1 MKPLC
6 AAPSVTP
13 LRAIVASIVR
23 ADLLGGRP
31 GVTLAL
37 GMTLALAAC
46 TGPAP
51 EVTARRSAVV
61 GGACTTA
68 ADCGDANQLCV
79 TSTCVCADGYFG
91 NAGAASCTR
100 CDSSCATC
108 SGPTADDCTSC
119 GVGAQLA
126 AAVGDACT
134 SNADCALLSTPNS
147 NGGVCTS
154 GQCALGACQAGYYA
168 SGNSCVACAAVTG
181 CTSGVTCTSAN
192 DSQCTSCASGSYLV
206 DGTADSCATCSVCA
220 AGTYQVTDCTATA
233 DRVCAACTT
242 VTGCTSGVTCTTA
255 GDSQCT
261 SCASGSY
268 LIDGAPDSCASCAS
282 ACAPGTYESTV
293 CAGTSD
299 RACTACTAITSCA
312 SAVTCTSAGTS
323 RCTTCAAGTYLVP
336 GGSGA
341 PDSCAACNCPSDG
354 CHPGTCNAAGVCDL
368 AANGTSCN
376 DSNLCTTGDACTGGV
391 CAGVAVV
398 CPSDD
403 CHPGICNAATG
414 SCNVSP
420 DGTACTADGN
430 PCTADRCSA
439 GACSHPAGNP
449 GTQCSGPAC
458 SAGVATLAATCD
470 GVTTTCPTPA
480 TQICT
485 PGLCNGAACGSG
497 CATDGNCAAN
507 AFCNG
512 GTCATKLGDRQAC
525 TADTQCQSGHCLD
538 GACNVGARL
547 VLMSSTSPVPPRGST
562 TFTTTGGSGT
572 GLNFAVTTNRSG
584 SSIDA
589 GGHYTAGQNDSV
601 TDVVTVTDS
610 FGNSATAS
618 IVVGPGVDLLP
629 HAPQVAPRGA
639 LSFAASGG
647 SGQSFVYSL
656 RTNASGATLN
666 ASTGAYRAGAMTRV
680 TDVVAATDALGNV
693 AVSNVTVGDGVTVSP
708 QSPAVPPRGSLTL
721 TASGGSGTG
730 FVFTLTTNGSGGAL
744 DMTTGA
750 YVAGATPRTTD
761 LVTVTDSLGNVA
773 TTSISVGGGVSVQ
786 PSSLAIPPRG
796 STTFVASGGSGSA
809 FTFTLLTN
817 ASGGSV
823 NPVTGAYVAGATGSV
838 TDVLKVSDA
847 LGSNTTVNITVSA
860 GLTMTPSALSVAPL
874 GQGAFSVSGGAGS
887 GYRFALSAAPSGGQV
902 DALTGAY
909 VAGAVGGVVDVVT
922 ATDLLG
928 NRISA
933 NVTVTASLAAVV
945 PALTVP
951 PRGAAMVAVAGGA
964 PPYAFALTTN
974 GSLGA
979 VDPLTG
985 GYTAGVTPDTT
996 DVVTISDQNGATTSA
1011 VVTVGD
1017 GVSIAP
1023 ASPVVAPRQ
1032 TIPFGASG
1040 GSGSGYVFALTTN
1053 ASGGAIIAATGAYTA
1068 GATGG
1073 VADVVTV
1080 TDSLGNTDN
1089 VTVSVGGTLVLNAS
1103 ATTVPPR
1110 GSLAITASGGSG
1122 TGYVFAL
1129 TGNASGGTIQSDT
1142 GDYRAGFT
1150 GDVTDVV
1157 TVTDSLG
1164 NTATASIPVGHGLR
1178 VTVAVT
1184 SVAPGESFPLVVSG
1198 GSGSGYQFA
1207 LTSNQ
1212 SMGTISGAGVYQ
1224 AGATGDVTDVVTV
1237 TDTLGNLV
1245 TVSISVGSGLSLTAS
1260 AATVPPRGTALFTP
1274 VGGSGGGFTFVLRS
1288 NGSGGSV
1295 NATTGAY
1302 IAGDVPNSMDV
1313 IEVTD
1318 AFGNRASASITVG
1331 AGLTVTPAAPAVAP
1345 LGSLVFAA
1353 AGGSGSG
1360 YRFAFL
1366 TNASGGTLGA
1376 TTGAYTAGATTDV
1389 VDVLTVTD
1397 SLGNALTID
1406 VAVGD
1411 ALTVNPPAPAVAPR
1425 GHVQLVAAGG
1435 SRAGYAFTLTT
1446 NASGGAVDVT
1456 TGAYTAGTAGDVV
1469 DVVTVTDSLG
1479 NSARASIA
1487 VGDPLQV
1494 SPASIDVAPLGA
1506 VTFSTAGGSGS
1517 GYVFSLSANGSAGQI
1532 DARTGAYL
1540 AGTVGGSTDV
1550 VSVIDSLGNSA
1561 TATIH
1566 VGAALHIAAPAGPTP
1581 PRGTLALVVSG
1592 GAGGLTFSVST
1603 NRSGASINPG
1613 TGLYTAGSIGNVA
1626 DVVTAHDDN
1635 GASATLTI
1643 PIGPGLQITPVPGG
1657 ALTGTPLTLTAMGGS
1672 GAGYTWI
1679 LVSAGSGG
1687 TIQAATGAYTPGA
1700 HAGTD
1705 SIKVSDSLGNSATI
1719 EIPVTA
1725 PAKHGGGGCSYVGS
1739 AAGTGLVPASLML
1752 ALSLLRRRRR
1762 KA

>member
-1 MKPLC
+1 MENLP
-6 AAPSVTP
+6 AASSATTFH
-13 LRAIVASIVR
+13 AIVASLRR
-23 ADLLGGRP
+23 ADLLGSRP
-31 GVTLAL
+31 GGALVL
-37 GMTLALAAC
+37 GMALALAAC
-46 TGPAP
+46 TVPAP
-51 EVTARRSAVV
+51 EVTASRSSALV

-68 ADCGDANQLCV
+68 ADCGDVNQLCV
-79 TSTCVCADGYFG
+79 ASTCVCADGYFG

-119 GVGAQLA
+119 GAGAQLA

-134 SNADCALLSTPNS
+134 TNADCALLSTANS

-154 GQCALGACQAGYYA
+154 GMCALAACQTGYYV

-181 CTSGVTCTSAN
+181 CTSAVTCTSSG
-192 DSQCTSCASGSYLV
+192 DSQCTTCAGGSYLV

-220 AGTYQVTDCTATA
+220 AGTYQVSDCTATTN
-233 DRVCAACTT
+233 RVCAACAA
-242 VTGCTSGVTCTTA
+242 VTGCTSAVTCTSS

-268 LIDGAPDSCASCAS
+268 LIDGTPDSCASCAS
-282 ACAPGTYESTV
+282 ACAAGTYESTA
-293 CAGTSD
+293 CAGTSN
-299 RACTACTAITSCA
+299 RACTSCPAITNCT
-312 SAVTCTSAGTS
+312 SAVTCASAGTS

-368 AANGTSCN
+368 SPNGTSCN
-376 DSNLCTTGDACTGGV
+376 DNNLCTTGDSCTGGV
-391 CAGVAVV
+391 CAGAAVV

-403 CHPGICNAATG
+403 CHPGVCNAGTG
-414 SCNVSP
+414 ACNVTP
-420 DGTACTADGN
+420 DGTACSSDGN
-430 PCTADRCSA
+430 PCTADRCTA
-439 GACSHPAGNP
+439 GACSHPAGNA

-458 SAGVATLAATCD
+458 SAGVATLAASCD
-470 GVTTTCPTPA
+470 GVTTTCPAAA
-480 TQICT
+480 TQFCA
-485 PGLCNGAACGSG
+485 PGLCNGAACGTG
-497 CATDGNCAAN
+497 CTTDSNCAAN

-525 TADTQCQSGHCLD
+525 AADSQCQSAHCID

-547 VLMSSTSPVPPRGST
+547 VLMSSASPVPPRGSA

-572 GLNFAVTTNRSG
+572 GLSFAITTNRSG
-584 SSIDA
+584 GSIDA
-589 GGHYTAGQNDSV
+589 GGRYTAGQNDSV

-610 FGNSATAS
+610 FGNTATAS
-618 IVVGPGVDLLP
+618 IVVGAGVDLVP
-629 HAPQVAPRGA
+629 HAPTVAPRGA

-647 SGQSFVYSL
+647 SGQPFVYSL

-666 ASTGAYRAGAMTRV
+666 ASTGAYRAGTMTRV
-680 TDVVAATDALGNV
+680 TDVVAATDTLGNV

-721 TASGGSGTG
+721 TASGGSGSG
-730 FVFTLTTNGSGGAL
+730 FVFALTTNGSGGTI
-744 DMTTGA
+744 DTTTGA
-750 YVAGATPRTTD
+750 YVAGPTPRTTD
-761 LVTVTDSLGNVA
+761 LVTVTDSLGN
-773 TTSISVGGGVSVQ
+773 TGSTSISVGGGVSVQ
-786 PSSLAIPPRG
+786 PSSLTLPPRG

-823 NPVTGAYVAGATGSV
+823 NAVTGAYVAGATGSV

-847 LGSNTTVNITVSA
+847 LGSSTTVNITVSA
-860 GLTMTPSALSVAPL
+860 GLTLTPSALSVAPL
-874 GQGAFSVSGGAGS
+874 GQGTFSVSGGAGS
-887 GYRFALSAAPSGGQV
+887 GYGFALSSAPSGGRI

-909 VAGAVGGVVDVVT
+909 VAGAAGGVVDVVT

-928 NRISA
+928 NRITA
-933 NVTVTASLAAVV
+933 NVTVTAALAAVV

-951 PRGAAMVAVAGGA
+951 PRGTATIAVAGGA
-964 PPYAFALTTN
+964 PPYVFTLTTN

-979 VDPLTG
+979 VDPMTG
-985 GYTAGVTPDTT
+985 SYTAGVTPATT
-996 DVVTISDQNGATTSA
+996 DVVSISDKNGATTSA
-1011 VVTVGD
+1011 VITVGD
-1017 GVSIAP
+1017 GLSIAP
-1023 ASPVVAPRQ
+1023 ASPTVAPRQ
-1032 TIPFGASG
+1032 SIPFGASG
-1040 GSGSGYVFALTTN
+1040 GSGTGYLYVLTTN
-1053 ASGGAIIAATGAYTA
+1053 ASGGTIVAATGVYTA
-1068 GATGG
+1068 GGTGG

-1080 TDSLGNTDN
+1080 TDSLGNTDT

-1110 GSLAITASGGSG
+1110 GSLTFTASGGSG

-1129 TGNASGGTIQSDT
+1129 TGNASGGTVDPTT
-1142 GDYRAGFT
+1142 GIYRAGFT

-1164 NTATASIPVGHGLR
+1164 NVASASIPVGHGLR
-1178 VTVAVT
+1178 VTIGVT
-1184 SVAPGESFPLVVSG
+1184 TVAPGQSFPLVVSG

-1212 SMGTISGAGVYQ
+1212 SMGSISGAGVYQ
-1224 AGATGDVTDVVTV
+1224 AGAIGDVTDVVTV

-1245 TVSISVGSGLSLTAS
+1245 TVSISVGSGLTLTAS
-1260 AATVPPRGTALFTP
+1260 ATTVPPRGTAMFTP
-1274 VGGSGGGFTFVLRS
+1274 LGGSGGGFTFVLRS

-1302 IAGDVPNSMDV
+1302 VAGDMPNSMDV

-1318 AFGNRASASITVG
+1318 AFGNVASASITVG
-1331 AGLTVTPAAPAVAP
+1331 AGLAISPAAPAVAP
-1345 LGSLVFAA
+1345 LGSLAFAA
-1353 AGGSGSG
+1353 SGGSGSG
-1360 YRFAFL
+1360 YLFAFV

-1376 TTGAYTAGATTDV
+1376 TTGAYMAGATTDV
-1389 VDVLTVTD
+1389 VDIISVTD
-1397 SLGNALTID
+1397 SLGNTLTVA

-1425 GHVQLVAAGG
+1425 GHVQLTAAGG

-1446 NASGGAVDVT
+1446 NASGGTVDAT
-1456 TGAYTAGTAGDVV
+1456 TGAYTAGAGGDVV
-1469 DVVTVTDSLG
+1469 DVVTVVDSLG
-1479 NSARASIA
+1479 NSAHASIA

-1494 SPASIDVAPLGA
+1494 SPVSIDVAPLGA
-1506 VTFSTAGGSGS
+1506 FTFSTAGGSGS
-1517 GYVFSLSANGSAGQI
+1517 GYVFMLSANGSLGQI

-1540 AGTVGGSTDV
+1540 AGAVGGTTDV
-1550 VSVIDSLGNSA
+1550 VSVTDSLGNIA

-1581 PRGTLALVVSG
+1581 PRGGLALIVSG

-1603 NRSGASINPG
+1603 NLSGASINPG
-1613 TGLYTAGSIGNVA
+1613 TGLYTAGPTGNVA
-1626 DVVTAHDDN
+1626 DVVTARDDN
-1635 GASATLTI
+1635 GATATVTI
-1643 PIGPGLQITPVPGG
+1643 PIGPGVKIAPLPGG
-1657 ALTGTPLTLTAMGGS
+1657 ARTGTPVTLTATGGS

-1687 TIQAATGAYTPGA
+1687 TIQAATGAYAPGT

-1705 SIKVSDSLGNSATI
+1705 SIKVTDSLGNSATM

-1725 PAKHGGGGCSYVGS
+1725 PPKSGGGCSYVGS
-1739 AAGTGLVPASLML
+1739 AAGSGLVPALVILS
-1752 ALSLLRRRRR
+1752 LSLLRRRRR
-1762 KA
+1762 RV